1 MTNSTIEELQS
12 ENQELQDLVT
22 SLSATLLR
30 NLALDPPKYRGQV
43 NSADVH
49 RLLEE
54 AEQCFR
60 CAKIAGLKTEVA
72 EGLEA
77 GANELMARAVEIETE
92 LQREKWERQRT
103 GPQK

>member
-12 ENQELQDLVT
+12 ENRELRELVT

-43 NSADVH
+43 NSADVN

-60 CAKIAGLKTEVA
+60 CARVPGLKTEVV

-77 GANELMARAVEIETE
+77 GANELMARAVEIETK
-92 LQREKWERQRT
+92 LQREKWEKQRID
-103 GPQK
+103 PPK